1 MRSLGVSLKYMY
13 RGIHKVRASKGRG
26 GGGEESVQ
34 KRASTV
40 LVGPL
45 LC

>member
-26 GGGEESVQ
+26 GEESVQ